1 MKTFFITSNYKGEEL
16 DICYSNLFHPVDKL
30 FNKSIESNLPH
41 PPLIALIMRRSTGI
55 QALECH
61 IMIAKSPCDA
71 KQIVD
76 GIKDVCSK
84 YKQTLNQNTS
94 VFQYT
99 PYNELK
105 SSNNVSNEQKSY
117 EVDINVINQLKQK
130 EKHIN
135 QQSFLIN
142 QPNPTTK
149 LNNNLGQLPPK
160 FPPISINNK
169 IVDAKD
175 GKNVRDSS
183 VDNSKSRSSSAS
195 NNKNNNLKLNMQSK
209 SSSNMSSS
217 KSVFSKLK
225 HNLMDKSSS
234 NQKTSD
240 SSSISSTS
248 KKEKKTETKQ
258 KNSIFN
264 KLSSSSAVV
273 FSETN
278 NNKQVKEVK
287 KKNVSTKSTATST
300 DFDLVQQQQH
310 KRSSSALDNIII
322 TDSSKKDDSNLLL
335 KNPSLISF
343 NLDDGISSGVG
354 NFSKANSSGSK
365 REKKPS
371 FGKRLLMSAR
381 SSLKSNTSAD
391 IKQNSDQ
398 VRALSSNSTASLF
411 SSKADKKKSAH
422 DIGDIDFRKS
432 KTSFNDANL
441 VIDNKCSS
449 NHHRSRRQSA
459 SSNVLVDDMNRQS
472 RAVTPNLIINSST
485 NRLNANSAIDCCIYN
500 SNHHCRDGNFI
511 LKTRSP
517 GPPSTCHHQLR
528 HSPAHPSKSPF
539 HNHHH
544 HHQLRSITPT
554 SSTRIIF
561 ADKITKS
568 SHSINN
574 NNSPIKLSS
583 YCINT
588 ANSSK
593 DEVSSSNQRSSSAV
607 SVNRKQIPI
616 EADVIVNSPAL
627 SYKSACIINQTKSKS
642 NLNEY
647 AAAGEVN
654 KTYLTNDPRLFSNHL
669 VWNKS
674 KNTAESVDNKYSAPS
689 SITVITTSN
698 AENPVVRA
706 ISPCPG
712 YINSSSPNKNKTNSR
727 SEIEIK
733 IQTANIIPNSSSPLL
748 PPRPSS
754 SQYDAQLNKLNQTKA
769 KLNSNIK
776 ETKSV
781 LLSTSIDSA
790 YNTNTSN
797 EMDSEFEKVTIHR
810 EKTEPVT
817 NKCCAT
823 NVSQTHEK
831 FSPFFIT
838 ETKKDFEF
846 NNSNNTCCQA
856 SLIDRVKLQHEDHQ
870 STRKSTVNQQL
881 SSDSTSTTTTSHKV
895 VGGVKVF
902 PSLPHQHKQA
912 AEMRRQRLNA
922 IEANLVEIENK
933 SKINSADLN
942 LGHTNS
948 QFNLIQTT
956 SNNQA
961 SMSSSTSNQ
970 EETTKSSSSQIYDF
984 NNTSSAYKLLD
995 DVNDTEIIDLTKKCK
1010 NLEIKT
1016 TTSSIVKK
1024 NETIETQS
1032 QNIQIEILTSDKMTK
1047 KDLDMDKYLFGDN
1060 IHTTTITNNSN
1071 NSSNNNKLKSSSI
1084 VIESPSHLSSS
1095 QNCNQKTNFIYY
1107 YDNEHFGGY

>member
-1 MKTFFITSNYKGEEL
+1 
-16 DICYSNLFHPVDKL
+16 
-30 FNKSIESNLPH
+30 
-41 PPLIALIMRRSTGI
+41 
-55 QALECH
+55 
-61 IMIAKSPCDA
+61 
-71 KQIVD
+71 
-76 GIKDVCSK
+76 
-84 YKQTLNQNTS
+84 
-94 VFQYT
+94 
-99 PYNELK
+99 
-105 SSNNVSNEQKSY
+105 
-117 EVDINVINQLKQK
+117 
-130 EKHIN
+130 
-135 QQSFLIN
+135 
-142 QPNPTTK
+142 
-149 LNNNLGQLPPK
+149 
-160 FPPISINNK
+160 
-169 IVDAKD
+169 
-175 GKNVRDSS
+175 
-183 VDNSKSRSSSAS
+183 
-195 NNKNNNLKLNMQSK
+195 
-209 SSSNMSSS
+209 MSSS

-225 HNLMDKSSS
+225 HNFMDKSSS
-234 NQKTSD
+234 HQKNND
-240 SSSISSTS
+240 SLSTTTTT
-248 KKEKKTETKQ
+248 KKEKKAETKQ

-278 NNKQVKEVK
+278 NNKQNKELK
-287 KKNVSTKSTATST
+287 KKTVSTKSTATST
-300 DFDLVQQQQH
+300 DFDLLQH
-310 KRSSSALDNIII
+310 KRSSSALDTLIIN
-322 TDSSKKDDSNLLL
+322 DSLKKDNSNLL

-343 NLDDGISSGVG
+343 NLDDGISSGIG
-354 NFSKANSSGSK
+354 NFSKANSTCGSK

-371 FGKRLLMSAR
+371 LGKRLLMSAR
-381 SSLKSNTSAD
+381 SSLKSNASVD
-391 IKQNSDQ
+391 IKQNNDQ
-398 VRALSSNSTASLF
+398 ARALSSNSTTSLF
-411 SSKADKKKSAH
+411 SSKADKKKSIK

-432 KTSFNDANL
+432 KTSISDGNFI
-441 VIDNKCSS
+441 IDNRCTG

-459 SSNVLVDDMNRQS
+459 SSNVMIDETNRQS

-485 NRLNANSAIDCCIYN
+485 NRANANSSIDCCIYN
-500 SNHHCRDGNFI
+500 HCRDPNFI

-517 GPPSTCHHQLR
+517 GPPLSCHHQLR
-528 HSPAHPSKSPF
+528 HSPAHHSKSPF
-539 HNHHH
+539 HRP
-544 HHQLRSITPT
+544 QLRSVTPN

-561 ADKITKS
+561 ADKTTKS
-568 SHSINN
+568 SHSIN

-588 ANSSK
+588 TNSMK
-593 DEVSSSNQRSSSAV
+593 DEISSNHRSSSAV

-616 EADVIVNSPAL
+616 ETDVGVNSPAL
-627 SYKSACIINQTKSKS
+627 SYKSACMINQTKSKS

-647 AAAGEVN
+647 STSGEMN

-698 AENPVVRA
+698 TDNPVVQPV
-706 ISPCPG
+706 SPCAG
-712 YINSSSPNKNKTNSR
+712 FINSSPNNNKTNSR

-733 IQTANIIPNSSSPLL
+733 IQTANIIPNSSPLL

-769 KLNSNIK
+769 KLNNNIK

-797 EMDSEFEKVTIHR
+797 EMDTEYEKVTIHK
-810 EKTEPVT
+810 EKTEPAT
-817 NKCCAT
+817 IKCCAS
-823 NVSQTHEK
+823 NVSQNFEK

-838 ETKKDFEF
+838 ETKKEFDFNSNN
-846 NNSNNTCCQA
+846 NNSNNCYQG
-856 SLIDRVKLQHEDHQ
+856 SIIDRAKLQHEEHQ
-870 STRKSTVNQQL
+870 SSKKSTANHS
-881 SSDSTSTTTTSHKV
+881 SSDFASTTTTSHKV
-895 VGGVKVF
+895 IGGVKVF

-942 LGHTNS
+942 LGHANS
-948 QFNLIQTT
+948 QLNLIQTT
-956 SNNQA
+956 SSNLA
-961 SMSSSTSNQ
+961 SSSTNNH

-984 NNTSSAYKLLD
+984 NNTSSSYKLLD

-1060 IHTTTITNNSN
+1060 IHTANNN
-1071 NSSNNNKLKSSSI
+1071 NNNKLKSTSI
-1084 VIESPSHLSSS
+1084 VIESPTHLNSSK
-1095 QNCNQKTNFIYY
+1095 NCNQKANFIYY